1 MSHSTFLGGGGG
13 GHAGNGPIKIR
24 RSSRHVE
31 SLSTCRN
38 DRHLLLSCQLF
49 LESSKKKYEFNVGP
63 ETGQK
68 LHSVFLHTS
77 IVV

>member
-1 MSHSTFLGGGGG
+1 MPSILVLHHQQWWLKLGQLSFTASFY
-13 GHAGNGPIKIR
+13 HVNWYENIKEIF
-24 RSSRHVE
+24 
-31 SLSTCRN
+31 N
-38 DRHLLLSCQLF
+38 
-49 LESSKKKYEFNVGP
+49 KFNVGP